1 MMPAHGNNPCATY
14 SMNQTPFYTR
24 LAMVLFSII
33 CLGYLAILGQTLLAP
48 LLTSFLLALLLLP
61 MANFME
67 RRWRF
72 KRSIASIISV
82 VLMIVVISAILFFL
96 ANQLTDLWKDWPL
109 LKH

>member
-1 MMPAHGNNPCATY
+1 LAGHLFFVNLHLKAPQQMKDI
-14 SMNQTPFYTR
+14 SLPFYTK

-33 CLGYLAILGQTLLAP
+33 SLGYLAIQGQTILAP

-67 RRWRF
+67 KKWRF

-82 VLMIVVISAILFFL
+82 VLMIS
-96 ANQLTDLWKDWPL
+96 QSTY
-109 LKH
+109 